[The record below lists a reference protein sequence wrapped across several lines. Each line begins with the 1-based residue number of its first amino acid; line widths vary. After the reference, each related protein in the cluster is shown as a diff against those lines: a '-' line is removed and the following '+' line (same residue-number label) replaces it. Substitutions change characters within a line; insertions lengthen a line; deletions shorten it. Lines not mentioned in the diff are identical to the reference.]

1 NSIRTRKTNK
11 DPDNSWLPSSTVVR
25 NKFKENHKTNILTN
39 VDKNN
44 QTNNNEE
51 LAQNTNL
58 LSKQASLSSECSV
71 ETDSLGGVST
81 LLRRWKDAET
91 KTSNRKTT
99 KPEKDRIRVG
109 ENKCFSPRLIR
120 GRQAYLDFLNV
131 MEQEKRREL
140 ESLMKRKAVSKFPNQ
155 GRIQALLRVQYMKI
169 RAENQ
174 KEVKSNKR
182 NTPASRKVTNNGEDM
197 KKPNTSP
204 VCSVDCSPIR
214 EVSATTATAASS
226 QEQASTTVSHQSAQ
240 DDTPSEILLPNTA
253 DNQQKRECL
262 SAKMYSSGLEKCHQW
277 INESSQTD
285 SDWDDDEEEGD
296 YYSYNWISEIARP
309 RSDWECMR
317 QKRYQ
322 EMLHLQSCSHDIQQL
337 LERKSVS
344 GFLSSDQRNMLD
356 QLMASRVQHVSV
368 TDSRKEKEKHV
379 ENEFID
385 QTACSYPPTQ
395 SPAFKQRSWNHRR
408 RRSHQHHPSIE
419 MAVIYDLRAHMEQ
432 IHQELVELRKAVT
445 ACLNMQIK
453 NQQQSTQKKISEQGS
468 LTRQCCVC
476 YAMQADSFLYRCGH
490 MCACYNCGL
499 ELQCTNGKC
508 PICEDPILDVV
519 RACVYGD

>member
-1 NSIRTRKTNK
+1 NSIRTQKTNK

-25 NKFKENHKTNILTN
+25 NKFKENHKNNILTN
-39 VDKNN
+39 VDKNK

-51 LAQNTNL
+51 LAQNTNV

-99 KPEKDRIRVG
+99 KPEKDRIR
-109 ENKCFSPRLIR
+109 
-120 GRQAYLDFLNV
+120 
-131 MEQEKRREL
+131 EKSREL
-140 ESLMKRKAVSKFPNQ
+140 ESLMKIKAVSKFPNQ

-204 VCSVDCSPIR
+204 GCSVDCSPIR
-214 EVSATTATAASS
+214 EVSATTAAAASS
-226 QEQASTTVSHQSAQ
+226 QEQVSTTVSHQSAQ
-240 DDTPSEILLPNTA
+240 DDTHSEILLPNNV
-253 DNQQKRECL
+253 DNQQKSQCI
-262 SAKMYSSGLEKCHQW
+262 SAKMYPSGLEKCHQW
-277 INESSQTD
+277 INEDSQTD
-285 SDWDDDEEEGD
+285 SDWDDEEEEGD

-317 QKRYQ
+317 QERYQ

-356 QLMASRVQHVSV
+356 QLMASRVQHVSG
-368 TDSRKEKEKHV
+368 TDSRKEKGKHV
-379 ENEFID
+379 EDEFID
-385 QTACSYPPTQ
+385 QTACSSPPTQ
-395 SPAFKQRSWNHRR
+395 SPAFKQRSWNHNRR
-408 RRSHQHHPSIE
+408 RRSHHHLYLQKNSNFPQSSFINHPSIE

-445 ACLNMQIK
+445 ACVNMQIK

-476 YAMQADSFLYRCGH
+476 YAMQADSFMYRCGH